1 MANKEVKVF
10 APNEKQVAF
19 LNALKDNGGSA
30 TLFELN
36 YLKGYDFKSG
46 SINTLKAHG
55 YVEVSDGEGYDCD
68 VVYNGTV
75 VGHVHKPAKVYTLTG
90 KAY

>member
-1 MANKEVKVF
+1 MAKETKVF
-10 APNEKQVAF
+10 APNETQVAF

-36 YLKGYDFKSG
+36 YLKGNNFKSG
-46 SINTLKAHG
+46 AINTLKAHG

-68 VVYNGTV
+68 VVYAGVV